1 MADDSLSTVTIPK
14 DRSGT
19 MHRIQVILRIIQVCL
34 AILIVGISVD
44 PPFNHFQRIFNKPR
58 ATVGDIAIIYTAII
72 GYMIIN
78 ILFLIGHVLGDRI
91 PKRTLLLF
99 SSVGAVLH
107 IVAASMMIH
116 TWRKVTGEYIEFYNN
131 AIHSS
136 QLYNNL
142 FLTSAILTFLNAAL
156 FGCDVA
162 FTLRYT

>member
-1 MADDSLSTVTIPK
+1 MADDSLSQVTIPK

-19 MHRIQVILRIIQVCL
+19 MHRIQVILKIVQVCL
-34 AILIVGISVD
+34 AILIVGISID

-78 ILFLIGHVLGDRI
+78 MLFLIGHVLGDRI
-91 PKRTLLLF
+91 PKKTLLLF

-116 TWRKVTGEYIEFYNN
+116 TWRKVTGEYHNN

-142 FLTSAILTFLNAAL
+142 FMTSAILTFLNAAL
-156 FGCDVA
+156 FGGDVV